1 MKTTKIVAFLLAVL
15 MLCSLFAA
23 CKKDPEQPDN
33 PTPPNNPGQTGN
45 TPADTE
51 LVLVNKGVASYVIV
65 YDYNASGEVVDTI
78 GNIVKAIKTYTG
90 ADVEMRECFSDR
102 EDENDVVTGKEILVG
117 MTNREES
124 INTLKNMRSSDW
136 TMQVVGTKLV
146 LGSSSDSGTVKAL
159 TQFLNSFVYEQG
171 NRYEVKRYV
180 DSNGSTGSLFSLT
193 FKSSQN
199 QKETGTYSYSLFEIF
214 GARIDSFLIAYAK
227 KDDTSEA
234 VAEKLRDYISKQ
246 TGFELEIKK
255 DTRAYGDYEI
265 LVGPTDRTDEALMAN
280 LGDND
285 WLIKL
290 KKTDA
295 GAQLIVLYGKNAAD
309 SVVTE
314 GFRNNVMPT
323 KKTQEEKSITEEF
336 EYKK

>member
-15 MLCSLFAA
+15 MMCSLFVA
-23 CKKDPEQPDN
+23 CKKDPEQPEDPEQPIGDTAQTDN
-33 PTPPNNPGQTGN
+33 
-45 TPADTE
+45 E
-51 LVLVNKGVASYVIV
+51 LVLVNQGVASYVFV
-65 YDYNASGEVVDTI
+65 YDYNASGEVVDAV

-102 EDENDVVTGKEILVG
+102 EDENDIVTGKEILVG

-136 TMQVVGTKLV
+136 TMQIVGTKLV

-180 DSNGSTGSLFSLT
+180 DSNGKDGALFSLT
-193 FKSSQN
+193 FKESQK

-227 KDDTSEA
+227 KDDTSEG

-280 LGDND
+280 LGDDD
-285 WLIKL
+285 WLIQL
-290 KKTDA
+290 KKTDT
-295 GAQLIVLYGKNAAD
+295 GAQLIVLYGKNAAETVIND
-309 SVVTE
+309 
-314 GFRNNVMPT
+314 GFRGNVMPT
-323 KKTQEEKSITEEF
+323 KKTQEEKSITAEF

>member
-15 MLCSLFAA
+15 MMCSLFAA
-23 CKKDPEQPDN
+23 CKKDPEQPENPDQQPGNNTAQTDN
-33 PTPPNNPGQTGN
+33 
-45 TPADTE
+45 E
-51 LVLVNKGVASYVIV
+51 LVLVNQGVASYVFV
-65 YDYNASGEVVDTI
+65 YDYNASGEVVDTV

-102 EDENDVVTGKEILVG
+102 EDENDIVTSKEILVG

-124 INTLKNMRSSDW
+124 INTLKDMRSSDW

-171 NRYEVKRYV
+171 NRYEVKRYM
-180 DSNGSTGSLFSLT
+180 DSEGKEGSLFSLT
-193 FKSSQN
+193 FKESQK

-227 KDDTSEA
+227 KDDTSEG

-280 LGDND
+280 LGDDD

-290 KKTDA
+290 KKTDT
-295 GAQLIVLYGKNAAD
+295 GAQLIVLYGKNAAET
-309 SVVTE
+309 VVND
-314 GFRNNVMPT
+314 GFRSNVMPT
-323 KKTQEEKSITEEF
+323 KKTPEEKSITAEF